1 MPQSR
6 FIVLEGLE
14 GAGKSGAAAVLRQAL
29 ESRGKKVHLCR
40 EPGGTPL
47 AEELRRLV
55 KDTALSETILPETEL
70 LMMFAARCQL
80 LGNVIRPALEAGDW
94 VICDRFFYSTYAYQ
108 GGGRGIPDSRIDA
121 IRHAALGDFAPG
133 LVLLLD
139 LDPAIGLERAR
150 GRGALDRFEREKI
163 DFFTRVRRKYLELAA
178 TDPAFRLI
186 DASRSRAEVEAAV
199 LAALPAR
206 S

>member
-14 GAGKSGAAAVLRQAL
+14 GAGKSGAAAALRQAL
-29 ESRGKKVHLCR
+29 ESRGERVRLCR

-55 KDTALSETILPETEL
+55 KDIALNERVLPETEL

-80 LGNVIRPALEAGDW
+80 VGNVIRPALEAGDW

-108 GGGRGIPDSRIDA
+108 GGGRGLPDSDIDA
-121 IRHAALGDFAPG
+121 IRKASLGDFAPS

-139 LDPAIGLERAR
+139 LDPEIGLERAR

-178 TDPAFRLI
+178 LDSSFRVI
-186 DASRSRAEVEAAV
+186 DASRSRAEVEDAV
-199 LAALPAR
+199 LAALPVR